1 MNRKTPINT
10 NQPILLLVKINGT
23 GRYLSIPS
31 NMKMKSIIKIID
43 PKIIS
48 TLKRNALKKWP
59 NESSCKPL

>member
-1 MNRKTPINT
+1 MK
-10 NQPILLLVKINGT
+10 GT
-23 GRYLSIPS
+23 GRYLSIPN